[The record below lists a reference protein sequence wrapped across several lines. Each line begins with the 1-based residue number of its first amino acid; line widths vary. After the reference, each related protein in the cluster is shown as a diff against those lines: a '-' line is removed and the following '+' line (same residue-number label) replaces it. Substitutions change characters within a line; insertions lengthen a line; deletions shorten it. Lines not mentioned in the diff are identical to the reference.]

1 MHDPRTTL
9 LQHNSGSWQGCFI
22 RLSADGREDERFS
35 TSLSVK
41 AVEGVIQTK
50 LTYLNSGQQRSMNF
64 RELPYTMQ
72 ISASG
77 GWSLGPGS
85 ITPFNWVGEICVV
98 RAEERRRIVVRH
110 GASGLE
116 QVVYVIETKGSKP
129 PEPPRSP
136 MRCQME
142 SQGSWSL
149 WRPEPDVEL
158 LLDTRQR
165 TTGDSTVCGLRW
177 TGINGEAQQMVR
189 RYDASGMLQPL
200 SEAWA

>member
-1 MHDPRTTL
+1 MHDPRATL

-50 LTYLNSGQQRSMNF
+50 LTYLDSGQQRSMNF
-64 RELPYTMQ
+64 RELPTTMQ

-129 PEPPRSP
+129 PEPPRSSI
-136 MRCQME
+136 RCQME